1 MAHLAFFSIFGAV
14 LAAADPTLRPSTPP
28 TQRPTTS
35 STPQPTDLI
44 RILEQDVQSAP
55 FDLPSNICAAFQVQ
69 FEGGSDRKFR
79 VEITD
84 SERGLN
90 YVAAGLAYYNKNEVF
105 GDPFTLAKCDRNFDY
120 DAQSPQPQCWGPDSS
135 AVDVSGYKDRGD
147 CSGDVDAFVKDLG
160 DDVVTTFAF
169 RASNTNNC
177 RTSSGDYYLY
187 VYAQRRTSVSFLVT
201 AAKSSCGG
209 NSKAEK
215 VSLTLLAILLPIAFC
230 IAIIVCVAYCGWA
243 TWENCKP
250 SNHRPTEYPSEA
262 PAGYGQEPVFD
273 TPATGQIDQPVSAGY
288 GHGGNWA
295 TATPVVQG
303 TAVPPVASAPPVEQ
317 SSGWTWSKATPAQ
330 QANRFL

>member
-1 MAHLAFFSIFGAV
+1 MAYFRAGGALALIV
-14 LAAADPTLRPSTPP
+14 LTAADPTSKPTTAPPSLRPTAPSP
-28 TQRPTTS
+28 RPTS

-55 FDLPSNICAAFQVQ
+55 FDLPSNTCAAFQVL
-69 FEGGSDRKFR
+69 FEGGSDRKLR

-84 SERGLN
+84 TEKGLN
-90 YVAAGLAYYNKNEVF
+90 YVAAGLAFYNKNEVY
-105 GDPFTLAKCDRNFDY
+105 GDPFTLAKCDSDFDY

-147 CSGDVDAFVKDLG
+147 CSGDVDAFKKDLG

-177 RTSSGDYYLY
+177 RTSSGEYYLY

-201 AAKSSCGG
+201 AAKSSCGS
-209 NSKAEK
+209 NKKAEK

-250 SNHRPTEYPSEA
+250 SNHRPTEYPSDA
-262 PAGYGQEPVFD
+262 PEGYGQEPVFD
-273 TPATGQIDQPVSAGY
+273 TPATGQLAQPVSAGY
-288 GHGGNWA
+288 GHGTPV
-295 TATPVVQG
+295 TAT
-303 TAVPPVASAPPVEQ
+303 PVASAPPVEQ
-317 SSGWTWSKATPAQ
+317 SSG
-330 QANRFL
+330 

>member
-1 MAHLAFFSIFGAV
+1 MPSRLIAQQMPPAQCVFSWLLLLLVSYSTLAHRFFSGMLCVVYDDTRRSSNWPIAVVTRNRGLGYSHMTPLAFFSIFGAV

-55 FDLPSNICAAFQVQ
+55 FDLPSNTCAAFQVS
-69 FEGGSDRKFR
+69 FEGGSDKKFR
-79 VEITD
+79 VQITD
-84 SERGLN
+84 SEKGLN

-160 DDVVTTFAF
+160 DDVVATFAF

-215 VSLTLLAILLPIAFC
+215 
-230 IAIIVCVAYCGWA
+230 
-243 TWENCKP
+243 
-250 SNHRPTEYPSEA
+250 YP
-262 PAGYGQEPVFD
+262 
-273 TPATGQIDQPVSAGY
+273 
-288 GHGGNWA
+288 
-295 TATPVVQG
+295 
-303 TAVPPVASAPPVEQ
+303 
-317 SSGWTWSKATPAQ
+317 
-330 QANRFL
+330 

>member
-1 MAHLAFFSIFGAV
+1 MAYFRAGGALALIV
-14 LAAADPTLRPSTPP
+14 LTAADPTSKPTTAPPSLRPTAPSP
-28 TQRPTTS
+28 RPTS

-55 FDLPSNICAAFQVQ
+55 FDLPSNTCAAFQVL
-69 FEGGSDRKFR
+69 FEGGSDRKLR

-84 SERGLN
+84 TEKGLN
-90 YVAAGLAYYNKNEVF
+90 YVAAGLAFYNKNEVY
-105 GDPFTLAKCDRNFDY
+105 GDPFTLAKCDSDFDY

-147 CSGDVDAFVKDLG
+147 CSGDVDAFKKDLG

-209 NSKAEK
+209 NNKKAKK

-250 SNHRPTEYPSEA
+250 SNHRPTEYPSE
-262 PAGYGQEPVFD
+262 EPVFD
-273 TPATGQIDQPVSAGY
+273 TPATGQLDQPVSAGY
-288 GHGGNWA
+288 GHG
-295 TATPVVQG
+295 T
-303 TAVPPVASAPPVEQ
+303 PVASAPPVEQ

-330 QANRFL
+330 QAQRFNMCQ

>member
-1 MAHLAFFSIFGAV
+1 MISI
-14 LAAADPTLRPSTPP
+14 
-28 TQRPTTS
+28 Q
-35 STPQPTDLI
+35 
-44 RILEQDVQSAP
+44 
-55 FDLPSNICAAFQVQ
+55 
-69 FEGGSDRKFR
+69 

-90 YVAAGLAYYNKNEVF
+90 YVAAGLAYYNKNEVY
-105 GDPFTLAKCDRNFDY
+105 GDPFTLAKCDSNFDY

-160 DDVVTTFAF
+160 DDVETTFAF

-201 AAKSSCGG
+201 SEKSTCGSNNKKAK
-209 NSKAEK
+209 K

-230 IAIIVCVAYCGWA
+230 IAIIVCVAYCCWA
-243 TWENCKP
+243 GLQNCNP
-250 SNHRPTEYPSEA
+250 ANHRPTEYPSEA
-262 PAGYGQEPVFD
+262 PEGYGQEPVFD
-273 TPATGQIDQPVSAGY
+273 TPATGQLDQPVSAGY

-295 TATPVVQG
+295 SAT
-303 TAVPPVASAPPVEQ
+303 PVASAPPVEQ
-317 SSGWTWSKATPAQ
+317 STGWTPAQ
-330 QANRFL
+330 HVYK